1 MIYKFNYI
9 VYFLDLLLPINSPRT
24 GDEFVGHYWW
34 WFIIYKKI
42 CYFLFLNTKSCVG
55 DVEHVKW
62 YYSMSKPQEF
72 LHIFVKWMGVAVDAG
87 LVQG

>member
-9 VYFLDLLLPINSPRT
+9 VYFLDLLLPINSTRT

-34 WFIIYKKI
+34 WFVIF
-42 CYFLFLNTKSCVG
+42 YFWTQNHVG

-87 LVQG
+87 LVLG